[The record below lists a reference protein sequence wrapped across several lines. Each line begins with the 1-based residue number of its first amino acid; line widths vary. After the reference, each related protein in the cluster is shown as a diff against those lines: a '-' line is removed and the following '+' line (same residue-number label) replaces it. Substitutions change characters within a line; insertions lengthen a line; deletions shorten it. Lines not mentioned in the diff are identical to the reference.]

1 MPDHSSPRPGESPGS
16 GPTIVD
22 GGEGD
27 PAARQPVRSGPRR
40 RVWVGLAA
48 VALLILAVGLVAVI
62 RSGSAR
68 TGAPAGDTGAPAGAG
83 AASPGNAAAT
93 PGCAAHPSAC
103 GFPDAT
109 NTGVPAGT
117 KLTDVD
123 GDIEVRTAGTVI
135 DGKSVNGC
143 ITVYAPR
150 VTITRSKISC
160 GGYYGIFSYGKNY
173 SGGGLTIT
181 DVEVDCEDTNAT
193 GIAAYGFV
201 ATRVKVHGCE
211 NGFAIDNDATVRDSY
226 MYDFYVGEAGH
237 TDGIQLAGG
246 ANVTMTHNTIFNL
259 SDGGTSAIISP
270 DSGMSN
276 VVVSDNLMTGGAY
289 TLYCPRDS
297 SSDFRVTGNR
307 ISTLFGVNGGAYGPW
322 VDCDRVATL
331 SGNVW
336 HANLQPLRD

>member
-1 MPDHSSPRPGESPGS
+1 MADQPPSPRE
-16 GPTIVD
+16 
-22 GGEGD
+22 GG
-27 PAARQPVRSGPRR
+27 RPVRGKRT
-40 RVWVGLAA
+40 WLA
-48 VALLILAVGLVAVI
+48 VAGALLLIVTVGLVIVL
-62 RSGSAR
+62 RPHSPES
-68 TGAPAGDTGAPAGAG
+68 TEVAGDRVSRP
-83 AASPGNAAAT
+83 PGNGPARNAPT
-93 PGCAAHPSAC
+93 VPGCASKPAAC
-103 GFPDAT
+103 GFPDAAS
-109 NTGVPAGT
+109 TGVPAGT

-123 GDIEVRTAGTVI
+123 GDIEIRTPGTVI
-135 DGKSVNGC
+135 DGESINGC
-143 ITVYAPR
+143 ITIYAPN
-150 VTITRSKISC
+150 VTIRRSKISC
-160 GGYYGIFSYGKNY
+160 GGFYGIFSYGKNY

-193 GIAAYGFV
+193 GIASYGFV

-211 NGFAIDNDATVRDSY
+211 NGFAIDNDATVQDSY
-226 MYDFYVGEAGH
+226 LYDFYVGEAGH

-297 SSDFRVTGNR
+297 SSNFRVTGNR
-307 ISTLFGVNGGAYGPW
+307 ISTLFGAKGGAYGPW
-322 VDCDRVATL
+322 VYCQQVATV

-336 HANLQPLRD
+336 DANLQPLPN